1 MNRDEIAVEVLSQQI
16 VKAIERI
23 CHSLPFDRTVKAKVV
38 RKHTNGDKYVVS
50 HGGKEMIVSARGKT
64 YNAMDTVWVMIPC
77 NNANEAFII

>member
-16 VKAIERI
+16 VKAIEKI
-23 CHSLPFDRTVKAKVV
+23 CRSLPFDRTVKAKVV
-38 RKHTNGDKYVVS
+38 RKHTSGNKYVVS

-64 YNAMDTVWVMIPC
+64 YNAMDTVWVTIPC

>member
-16 VKAIERI
+16 VKAIEKI

-38 RKHTNGDKYVVS
+38 RKDNGDKYVVS
-50 HGGKEMIVSARGKT
+50 HGGKEMIVSARGKS
-64 YNAMDTVWVMIPC
+64 YNTMDTVWVTIPC

>member
-16 VKAIERI
+16 VKAIEKI
-23 CHSLPFDRTVKAKVV
+23 CRSLPFDRTVKAKVV
-38 RKHTNGDKYVVS
+38 RKDNGNKYVVS

>member
-16 VKAIERI
+16 IKAIEKI
-23 CHSLPFDRTVKAKVV
+23 CRSLPFDRTVKAKVV
-38 RKHTNGDKYVVS
+38 RKDNGNKYVVS